1 MAKEETTAD
10 PVGDQGQQAKALGLT
25 ADACPYIAQGDNRAK
40 WFEGLGIA
48 DPEAPSAE

>member
-1 MAKEETTAD
+1 MSEETTVD
-10 PVGDQGQQAKALGLT
+10 PVVDQGQQAKELGLT

-40 WFEGLGIA
+40 WFAGLGEA